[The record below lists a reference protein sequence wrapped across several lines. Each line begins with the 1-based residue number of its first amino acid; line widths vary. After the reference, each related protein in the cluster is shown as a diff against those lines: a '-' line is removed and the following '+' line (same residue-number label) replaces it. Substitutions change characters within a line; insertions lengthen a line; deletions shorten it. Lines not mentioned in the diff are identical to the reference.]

1 MALTVT
7 VFVAQALSVWTLV
20 GWFPALQ
27 PVQPM
32 LEFVVDVGVVLP
44 ALVVLYVLPSARNI
58 RQRQAAETAL
68 RTAQEH
74 LVARVRERTAE
85 LTESNRKLREEA
97 EGRQHAQK
105 AVEFQ
110 AGLLDAVEQAVTATD
125 CGGRVLYWNRWAQ
138 SLYGW
143 TPSEIKGRTLGD
155 VVTFF
160 QPDGG
165 RLDVLDQCR
174 SGASWSGEVEAV
186 RRDGARVPSYLTCS
200 PLPGESQGYVCI
212 SFDITEWKIA
222 QEALRD
228 SEEKYSNLV
237 ENSPTGVFI
246 FQNDRFLFVNPKF
259 AELLEYSCD
268 ELLQA
273 EPWHVVDPDDYER
286 VREMAR
292 KRADGEPVPEEYEC
306 RLVTK
311 TGQVRWVAM
320 RNTLIRFRGGT
331 ATLGNVQDVT
341 DRKRMEAQLHQ
352 LSARLLTIQEEER
365 RRVAR
370 DLHDS
375 LGQKLTGIKFLVEA
389 SLGKPWPRERRSA
402 MGQLRALIPTIQDVV
417 EEVRRISTELRPAIL
432 DDLGLLPT
440 MAWHLREFEKAHP
453 GVAVE
458 QRLSAA
464 ESDVPDAL
472 RTPIF
477 RILQE
482 ATNNLAKH
490 SGASRMLVGL
500 DTGDGKL
507 RLWVQDDG
515 AGFDPGAPPRE
526 AGSGGIGMGS
536 MRERAE
542 ISGGSFSVSSAPG
555 TGTTVHAEWPL
566 EPPVSL

>member
-1 MALTVT
+1 
-7 VFVAQALSVWTLV
+7 
-20 GWFPALQ
+20 
-27 PVQPM
+27 
-32 LEFVVDVGVVLP
+32 
-44 ALVVLYVLPSARNI
+44 
-58 RQRQAAETAL
+58 
-68 RTAQEH
+68 
-74 LVARVRERTAE
+74 
-85 LTESNRKLREEA
+85 
-97 EGRQHAQK
+97 
-105 AVEFQ
+105 
-110 AGLLDAVEQAVTATD
+110 
-125 CGGRVLYWNRWAQ
+125 
-138 SLYGW
+138 
-143 TPSEIKGRTLGD
+143 
-155 VVTFF
+155 
-160 QPDGG
+160 
-165 RLDVLDQCR
+165 
-174 SGASWSGEVEAV
+174 
-186 RRDGARVPSYLTCS
+186 
-200 PLPGESQGYVCI
+200 
-212 SFDITEWKIA
+212 
-222 QEALRD
+222 
-228 SEEKYSNLV
+228 
-237 ENSPTGVFI
+237 
-246 FQNDRFLFVNPKF
+246 
-259 AELLEYSCD
+259 
-268 ELLQA
+268 
-273 EPWHVVDPDDYER
+273 VDPDDYER
-286 VREMAR
+286 VRETAR
-292 KRADGEPVPEEYEC
+292 KRADGEPVPDEYEC

-402 MGQLRALIPTIQDVV
+402 IGQLRALIPAIQDVV
-417 EEVRRISTELRPAIL
+417 EEVRRISTELRPSIL

-482 ATNNLAKH
+482 ATNNMAKH

-507 RLWVQDDG
+507 RLWVQDNG

-536 MRERAE
+536 MLERAE